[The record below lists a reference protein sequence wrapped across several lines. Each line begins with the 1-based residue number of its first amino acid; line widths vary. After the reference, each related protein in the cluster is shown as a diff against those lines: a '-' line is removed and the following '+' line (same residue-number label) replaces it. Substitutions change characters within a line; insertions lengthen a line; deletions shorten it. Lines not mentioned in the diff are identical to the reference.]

1 MKKKSIRTVLSLPE
15 TYSYLSYVEYQPKT
29 EMKSEYLSNYPTY
42 LGEKRHIFKL
52 VDLLSKNK
60 PRSLVILQSQQLK
73 NIKQGC
79 VKGSRKI
86 PKYFLPVQETDEE
99 EIVLGSDDVDSE
111 IEVEE
116 PESDSNASLNLK
128 VDNVQLYVYHK
139 AHQSLRYLGPNSNG
153 QFISNKVLT
162 YIQESIFI

>member
-1 MKKKSIRTVLSLPE
+1 MKKSIRTVLSLPE
-15 TYSYLSYVEYQPKT
+15 THSFLSYVEYQSKT

-60 PRSLVILQSQQLK
+60 PRSLVILQSQNLK

-79 VKGSRKI
+79 VKGSRKLRH
-86 PKYFLPVQETDEE
+86 YFLPIQETDDEDSGLE
-99 EIVLGSDDVDSE
+99 SDDVDKESE
-111 IEVEE
+111 AEE
-116 PESDSNASLNLK
+116 PESDPNASLNLK

-139 AHQSLRYLGPNSNG
+139 AHQSLRYLGPNGNG
-153 QFISNKVLT
+153 WLISNKVLT
-162 YIQESIFI
+162 YIQESIIV